1 MTEQNK
7 GRGSKG
13 PFPFPLDMPPA
24 RVSGAAHGPV
34 QQHDTFY
41 LYGPIGEPELY
52 VELVDYI
59 LGMGEHDTC
68 TLRLNGPGGGL
79 FSALAICN
87 AIDTT
92 KGTVYTCIDGEAASA
107 HRLIWFAGHKRSIL
121 TERIVLM
128 IHGYS
133 SGNGGHMTRQ
143 RETLDA
149 SDRLFAALADR
160 YYRPFLT
167 DEEYNLV
174 VLGKDD
180 YRLGA
185 DVLKRIKA
193 INDEKK
199 AEEKKVEQAKVEVKD
214 APTKPKTTRK
224 PRSTGTKV

>member
-1 MTEQNK
+1 MHNNK
-7 GRGSKG
+7 GRSGKPQL
-13 PFPFPLDMPPA
+13 PFQLDMPPV
-24 RVSGAAHGPV
+24 RVSGAAHGPS

-41 LYGPIGEPELY
+41 LYGPIGEAELY

-87 AIDTT
+87 AIDQT

-107 HRLIWFAGHKRSIL
+107 HSLIWFAGHKRSIL
-121 TERIVLM
+121 TERVVLM

-149 SDRLFAALADR
+149 SDRLFELLADR

-167 DEEYNLV
+167 DEEYKLV

-180 YRLGA
+180 YRLGG
-185 DVLKRIKA
+185 DVLKRMKQIKEEREA
-193 INDEKK
+193 KEAEK
-199 AEEKKVEQAKVEVKD
+199 AKPVTKEEVK
-214 APTKPKTTRK
+214 AKPARKTTHK
-224 PRSTGTKV
+224 ASASSTPV